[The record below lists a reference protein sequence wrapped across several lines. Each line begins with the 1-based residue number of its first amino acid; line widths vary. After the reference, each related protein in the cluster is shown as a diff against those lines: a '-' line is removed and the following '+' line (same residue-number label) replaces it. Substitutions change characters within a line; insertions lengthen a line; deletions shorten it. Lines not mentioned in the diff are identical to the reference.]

1 MPHQTV
7 IILDMGSQYTQLIAR
22 RIRANSVFCE
32 IAPPTLQKLP
42 DNTIGIV
49 ISGGPRSVYD
59 KDAPYPAINPFKAG
73 VPVLGICYGMQ
84 LLCKEGGCRVTCAK
98 KREYGRADLQI
109 LNPDRIFHNLPRSF
123 TVWMS
128 HGDQVEEL
136 GDDWDVLARTA
147 TCSVAAVKHKKLPI
161 FGVQFHPEVVHTQFG
176 EEILRNFL
184 YRVCGATGDWQ
195 MGDFVEESVE
205 KIRRRVGTEKVV
217 LGLSGGVDSSVTA
230 ALIERAIGKNLT
242 CIFVDTGLLRKGEA
256 AEVVAA
262 FKERVNLVSVNASER
277 FLKALRGVREP
288 EEKRRIIGHLFVE
301 VFEEEARKVG
311 ASFLAQGTLYPDVI
325 ESASGFGGPTARI
338 KSHHNVGGLPE
349 RLNLKLLEP
358 LRLLLKDEVRKVGE
372 ILGLP
377 EELIWRHPFP
387 GPGLAVRI
395 IGEVT
400 PQKLAIL
407 READAIFIEEIKR
420 AGLYRRIWQAF
431 CVLLDVRSVGVMGDE
446 RTYEYVVALR
456 AVESTDGMTA
466 DWFRMP
472 HEVLDRT
479 AQRITREVRGV
490 NRVVYDITSKPP
502 GTIEW
507 E

>member
-1 MPHQTV
+1 
-7 IILDMGSQYTQLIAR
+7 
-22 RIRANSVFCE
+22 
-32 IAPPTLQKLP
+32 
-42 DNTIGIV
+42 
-49 ISGGPRSVYD
+49 
-59 KDAPYPAINPFKAG
+59 
-73 VPVLGICYGMQ
+73 
-84 LLCKEGGCRVTCAK
+84 
-98 KREYGRADLQI
+98 
-109 LNPDRIFHNLPRSF
+109 
-123 TVWMS
+123 
-128 HGDQVEEL
+128 
-136 GDDWDVLARTA
+136 
-147 TCSVAAVKHKKLPI
+147 
-161 FGVQFHPEVVHTQFG
+161 
-176 EEILRNFL
+176 
-184 YRVCGATGDWQ
+184 
-195 MGDFVEESVE
+195 MGDFVEETVE
-205 KIRRRVGTEKVV
+205 RIRRRVGGEKVV

-230 ALIERAIGKNLT
+230 ALIERAISDNLT

-256 AEVVAA
+256 AEVAAA
-262 FKERVNLVSVNASER
+262 FKERGNLVSVNASER

-288 EEKRRIIGHLFVE
+288 EAKRRTIGHLFIE
-301 VFEEEARKVG
+301 VFEEEARKIG

-377 EELIWRHPFP
+377 DELIWRHPFP

-400 PQKLAIL
+400 PHKLAIL
-407 READAIFIEEIKR
+407 READAIFIEEIKK
-420 AGLYRRIWQAF
+420 AELYRRIWQAF

-479 AQRITREVRGV
+479 ARRITREVRGV